1 VSLLI
6 AGTICFDTI
15 ELPTGR
21 VDRVLG
27 GSGLFASVAA
37 SILARPALIGAV
49 GHDFTPQSRQLLVDR
64 GINLDG
70 VQTYLD
76 LRTQFWHG
84 RYNPGL
90 HTREHIA
97 VELDIFDRMDLV
109 VPPVLRTCSHVFLAH
124 MPPHHQLRVL
134 DQLTE
139 PQVVFADTIDYWI
152 TTRRAEVTRL
162 FSRINGVVVNDG
174 EAEIFTGERD
184 PLKAARAISLAGPK
198 VVIIK
203 KGEHGL
209 LLYRNREFIAL
220 PAFPTEDVVDPTGAG
235 DTFAGAMMAS
245 LVVGQ
250 SLVRSVAKGIVT
262 ASMTVEGLGMSRLI
276 NATPIELDHRFTRYR
291 EMLTL

>member
-27 GSGLFASVAA
+27 GSGLFASAAA
-37 SILARPALIGAV
+37 SILVRPSLIGAV
-49 GHDFTPQSRQLLVDR
+49 GHDFTPEARQLLIDR

-70 VQTYLD
+70 IQTYPD
-76 LRTQFWHG
+76 VRTQFWHG

-97 VELDIFDRMDLV
+97 VDLDIFDRMDLV
-109 VPPVLRTCSHVFLAH
+109 VPPGLCTSSHVFLAH

-134 DQLTE
+134 DQLAG
-139 PQVVFADTIDYWI
+139 PQVVFADTVDYWI

-162 FSRINGVVVNDG
+162 FGRINGVVVNDG

-184 PLKAARAISLAGPK
+184 PLKAARAISLVGPK

-203 KGEHGL
+203 KGEHGVL
-209 LLYRNREFIAL
+209 LFRDGEFVAL

-245 LVVGQ
+245 LVDGKP
-250 SLVRSVAKGIVT
+250 LVRSVANGIAA
-262 ASMTVEGLGMSRLI
+262 ASMTVEGFGMSRLL
-276 NATPIELDHRFTRYR
+276 AVTPVELGCRFARYGA
-291 EMLTL
+291 MLTI